1 VCTFTYVKTSDL
13 LKQHRKYDLFTVNM
27 MKLLH
32 KLLVAA
38 IRRILPSLSQPT
50 PTTDGLAF
58 FCNGFSP
65 PPPTDRVIYCMTLS
79 TYDFDWYHTP
89 YSSKPANLLISFE
102 RLHRVP
108 IVLKSGSLNLQE
120 PSGPVQ
126 ACNEIALLIHLHL
139 SNESPAK

>member
-1 VCTFTYVKTSDL
+1 
-13 LKQHRKYDLFTVNM
+13 

-38 IRRILPSLSQPT
+38 IRRILPSLSQPM
-50 PTTDGLAF
+50 PTTDGFAS

-79 TYDFDWYHTP
+79 TYDFDSYHTP

-102 RLHRVP
+102 RLQLFKILVHV
-108 IVLKSGSLNLQE
+108 
-120 PSGPVQ
+120 
-126 ACNEIALLIHLHL
+126 
-139 SNESPAK
+139 